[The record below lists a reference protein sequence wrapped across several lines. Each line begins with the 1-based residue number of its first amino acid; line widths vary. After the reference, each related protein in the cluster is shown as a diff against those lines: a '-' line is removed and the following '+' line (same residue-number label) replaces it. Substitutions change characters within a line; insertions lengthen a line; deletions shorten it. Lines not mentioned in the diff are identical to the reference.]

1 MLKEKNHLVVMGTP
15 KNKENRKL
23 VKVIAGNE
31 VIRPTQSEKLLGLN
45 INENLKWQDHILTN
59 EKSLVRNLT
68 SRANAISKLS
78 VSASFKTRLKV
89 ANAIF
94 NSILI
99 YMIPVWGGTEEYVI
113 QALQVMQNK
122 VARSV
127 TKLPWDTPT
136 QKLLLQCNWLS
147 VKQLTT
153 YHTLLQVYKIRQTG
167 EPKYIMDKF
176 SNAFPTKPGMV
187 I

>member
-1 MLKEKNHLVVMGTP
+1 MLKKKKTHLVVMGTP

-23 VKVIAGNE
+23 VEVIAGNE

-99 YMIPVWGGTEEYVI
+99 YMIPV
-113 QALQVMQNK
+113 
-122 VARSV
+122 
-127 TKLPWDTPT
+127 
-136 QKLLLQCNWLS
+136 
-147 VKQLTT
+147 
-153 YHTLLQVYKIRQTG
+153 
-167 EPKYIMDKF
+167 
-176 SNAFPTKPGMV
+176 
-187 I
+187 